1 MVMRYVRLPGKNR
14 RNQAGEQSRGCIKWR
29 GLVDFDDDDIDGIG
43 VNVGLIYHLLEN
55 SRP

>member
-1 MVMRYVRLPGKNR
+1 MRYVRLPGKNR

-43 VNVGLIYHLLEN
+43 VNVGLIYHLREN